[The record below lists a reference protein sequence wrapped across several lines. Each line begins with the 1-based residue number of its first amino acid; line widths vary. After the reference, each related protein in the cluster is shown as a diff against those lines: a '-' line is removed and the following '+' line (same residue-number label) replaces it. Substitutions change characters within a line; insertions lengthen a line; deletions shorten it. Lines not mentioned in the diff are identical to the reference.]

1 MDSALPNASF
11 VQLLEQL
18 IESKYRERGDPL
30 KWALLYSPADVL
42 EGSPVAFI
50 GLNPGGDTVPEGP
63 SAVAREKGSAYCD
76 PNWREDGKLASLQKQ
91 VCLLFAQL
99 GIEPENVLAGNLVP
113 FRSAN
118 WDTLQYPQ
126 DALEFGKALWLEILE
141 RAQPRRVIVNGVTEP
156 ASILA
161 RALEVKDRVDVPIN
175 WGHVHGWRGRCHYG
189 TFTAL
194 PHLSHYKI
202 MERPESKNALN
213 ELLAL

>member
-126 DALEFGKALWLEILE
+126 ALWSSV
-141 RAQPRRVIVNGVTEP
+141 RPC
-156 ASILA
+156 
-161 RALEVKDRVDVPIN
+161 
-175 WGHVHGWRGRCHYG
+175 GWRSWSVRSLGASLS
-189 TFTAL
+189 TAS
-194 PHLSHYKI
+194 PNRRRSWPAPW
-202 MERPESKNALN
+202 R
-213 ELLAL
+213 